1 MYKNQGYVLTNTAK
15 EKTGRFIRPVNLHLL
30 LCCLQSLCQLVGA
43 GGSLG
48 ATGNTLNAGDNII
61 DVHAFHQRG
70 DALQVAVAAAEELNI
85 LDLAVFNL
93 KNDLS
98 GAGALGLVSILHSVN
113 SFLC

>member
-1 MYKNQGYVLTNTAK
+1 MYKNMGFVLTNMAK
-15 EKTGRFIRPVNLHLL
+15 EKTGRFIRPVNLGFLL
-30 LCCLQSLCQLVGA
+30 SCLQSLSQLIGA

-48 ATGNTLNAGDNII
+48 AAGNTLNAGDDLVDI
-61 DVHAFHQRG
+61 HAFHQSG

-93 KNDLS
+93 KDDLS
-98 GAGALGLVSILHSVN
+98 GAGALGLVSILHRVN